1 MNAAKST
8 TASISRG
15 QGGRPTREEAAQRDE
30 RLIEV
35 ATNLFMERGFEG
47 TSIDAV
53 AEAAGVSK
61 PTVYSRYRDKRE
73 LFAAVLR
80 RRIQRWLAP
89 LSAAAEAQAYGA
101 GPKDLETILHDLSRE
116 MLALATAPGA
126 ATLQRVLVAQ
136 APHFPELA
144 RLGHEEGWLRGVRA
158 VGYLLEQFA
167 ARGQIEVQDPELAAE
182 LFLNLVLGKS
192 TRMAQYGIAN
202 DPEVQER
209 LRQAAVEFFLRGV
222 APQSGRQIGIEN

>member
-1 MNAAKST
+1 MANRLVEAAKSSP
-8 TASISRG
+8 APLSRG
-15 QGGRPTREEAAQRDE
+15 QGGRPTREEAAQRYE

-61 PTVYSRYRDKRE
+61 PTVYSRYRDKKD
-73 LFAAVLR
+73 LFAAVLQ

-89 LSAAAEAQAYGA
+89 LSAAAEAQADEA
-101 GPKDLETILHDLSRE
+101 GPKDIETVLHDLSRE

-126 ATLQRVLVAQ
+126 AALQRVVAAQ
-136 APHFPELA
+136 ALHFPELA
-144 RLGHEEGWLRGVRA
+144 RLAHEEGWLRGVRA
-158 VGYLLEQFA
+158 VACLLQKFA
-167 ARGQIEVQDPELAAE
+167 IRGQIATEDPELAAE

-192 TRMAQYGIAN
+192 TRMAQYGMAN
-202 DPEVQER
+202 SPEVQER
-209 LRQAAVEFFLRGV
+209 LRQAAVELFLRGV
-222 APQSGRQIGIEN
+222 RPE